1 MPPASDL
8 RRGSRVVRFTRPR
21 TALDCVA
28 ESLLLT
34 KLSQAGASLPEHFGD
49 YVQLFLAFVVALS
62 VTAALIPVLA
72 RWAPA
77 IGLTDAPG
85 PRKVH
90 SVPVPRVGG
99 LAMAAGLFIATL
111 LTVPVS
117 MPVRGLLL
125 GLLVLV
131 LFGLWDDR
139 ATLGY
144 GAKFAGQV
152 IAVGICMAIGGIHV
166 GEIAFAGVDGVP
178 PVVSLLVTFVF
189 LMGITNAINLADGLD
204 GLAGGMA
211 LLCLCAIAL
220 FSVASG
226 NGTVTAI
233 ALIEAGAVLGFLRFN
248 THPARVFMG
257 DCGSQML
264 GLSVGALALL
274 ATQGE
279 TCALSAA
286 LPLLLLGLPIMD
298 TLTVMLTR
306 IRAGRSPFAADRTH
320 LHHRLLG
327 LGFAHTE
334 AVLLIYLLQ
343 VALVLLAY
351 FLRFELDSEIVLAF
365 CAFAGAVLGVLR
377 WALASNWRLRQ
388 PHLNLSAIGPPN
400 SALMAG
406 RTGVLTLSVMAG
418 CLGVYAVTVIVTS
431 GHVGIDLGLL
441 CIAMLVILLLL
452 SSWRAERSLLW
463 FERAAAYLSVVMLVY
478 LDQTMPHKPPL
489 LTTLSWTMVA
499 VTGAAALLRFWF
511 SPTRRFE
518 LTTLDVIVIFIAIV
532 LPNLPGSIALP
543 ADLPGGVAKAVI
555 LLYVVEILLAVDLK
569 RLMPRLILGGTLAMI
584 AGRAL
589 FSIVT

>member
-1 MPPASDL
+1 
-8 RRGSRVVRFTRPR
+8 
-21 TALDCVA
+21 
-28 ESLLLT
+28 
-34 KLSQAGASLPEHFGD
+34 
-49 YVQLFLAFVVALS
+49 VQLFLAFVVALS
-62 VTAALIPVLA
+62 VTAALIPLLA

-90 SVPVPRVGG
+90 SAPVPRVGG
-99 LAMAAGLFIATL
+99 LAMAAGLFVATL
-111 LTVPVS
+111 WTVELS
-117 MPVRGLLL
+117 LPVRGLLL

-139 ATLGY
+139 VNLGY

-152 IAVGICMAIGGIHV
+152 IAVGLCMFV
-166 GEIAFAGVDGVP
+166 GEIHIGSLAFGGIDSVP
-178 PVVSLLVTFVF
+178 PVISTVITFVF

-211 LLCLCAIAL
+211 LLCLCAIAV

-226 NGTVTAI
+226 NSSVTAI

-274 ATQGE
+274 ATQGD

-306 IRAGRSPFAADRTH
+306 IRAGRSPFSADRNH
-320 LHHRLLG
+320 LHHRLLS
-327 LGFAHTE
+327 LGFAHRE

-343 VALVLLAY
+343 VGLVLLAY
-351 FLRFELDSEIVLAF
+351 FLRFELDSEIVLTF
-365 CAFAGAVLGVLR
+365 CLFAAAVLGTLLWVTR
-377 WALASNWRLRQ
+377 SGWRLRQ
-388 PHLNLSAIGPPN
+388 VEPATSIRSYINGFQAAARIPAVSV
-400 SALMAG
+400 
-406 RTGVLTLSVMAG
+406 GVMG
-418 CLGVYAVTVIVTS
+418 FCLIVYAMTVVVAS
-431 GHVGIDLGLL
+431 GHVGVDVGLL
-441 CIAMLVILLLL
+441 CCGMLVALLLL
-452 SSWRAERSLLW
+452 SSRRPGQSFSW
-463 FERAAAYLSVVMLVY
+463 FERAAAYCSVVMLVY

-489 LTTLSWTMVA
+489 LVTLSWTFIGI
-499 VTGAAALLRFWF
+499 TGAAALVRFWL

-518 LTTLDVIVIFIAIV
+518 LTTLDVIVIFIAVV
-532 LPNLPGSIALP
+532 LPNLPGSMALP

-555 LLYVVEILLAVDLK
+555 LLYVVEILLTVDLK
-569 RLMPRLILGGTLAMI
+569 RPTPRVVLCTTLAII

-589 FSIVT
+589 LSVST

>member
-1 MPPASDL
+1 
-8 RRGSRVVRFTRPR
+8 
-21 TALDCVA
+21 
-28 ESLLLT
+28 
-34 KLSQAGASLPEHFGD
+34 
-49 YVQLFLAFVVALS
+49 VQLFLAFVVALS
-62 VTAALIPVLA
+62 VTAALIPLLA

-90 SVPVPRVGG
+90 SAPVPRVGG
-99 LAMAAGLFIATL
+99 LAMAAGLFVATL
-111 LTVPVS
+111 LTVELS
-117 MPVRGLLL
+117 LPVRGLLL

-139 ATLGY
+139 VNLGY

-152 IAVGICMAIGGIHV
+152 IAVGLCMYV
-166 GEIAFAGVDGVP
+166 GEIHIGSLAFGGIDSVP
-178 PVVSLLVTFVF
+178 PVFSGLITFVF

-211 LLCLCAIAL
+211 LLCLCAIAV

-226 NGTVTAI
+226 NSSVTAI

-274 ATQGE
+274 ATQGD

-306 IRAGRSPFAADRTH
+306 IRAGRSPFSADRNH
-320 LHHRLLG
+320 LHHRLLS
-327 LGFAHTE
+327 LGFAHRE
-334 AVLLIYLLQ
+334 AVFLIYLLQ
-343 VALVLLAY
+343 VGLVLLAY
-351 FLRFELDSEIVLAF
+351 FLRFELDSEIVLTF
-365 CAFAGAVLGVLR
+365 CLFAAAVLGTLLWVTR
-377 WALASNWRLRQ
+377 SGWRLRQ
-388 PHLNLSAIGPPN
+388 DEPASSIRSYINGFQAAARIPAVSV
-400 SALMAG
+400 
-406 RTGVLTLSVMAG
+406 GVMG
-418 CLGVYAVTVIVTS
+418 FCLIVYAMTVVISS
-431 GHVGIDLGLL
+431 GHVGVDVGLL
-441 CIAMLVILLLL
+441 CCGMLVALLLL
-452 SSWRAERSLLW
+452 SSRRPGQSFSW
-463 FERAAAYLSVVMLVY
+463 FERAAAYCSVVMLVY

-489 LTTLSWTMVA
+489 LVTLSWTFIGI
-499 VTGAAALLRFWF
+499 TGAAALIRFWL

-518 LTTLDVIVIFIAIV
+518 LTTLDVIVIFIAVV
-532 LPNLPGSIALP
+532 LPNLPGSMALP

-555 LLYVVEILLAVDLK
+555 LLYVVEILFTVDLK
-569 RLMPRLILGGTLAMI
+569 RPTPRVVLCTTLAII

-589 FSIVT
+589 LSVST

>member
-1 MPPASDL
+1 
-8 RRGSRVVRFTRPR
+8 
-21 TALDCVA
+21 
-28 ESLLLT
+28 
-34 KLSQAGASLPEHFGD
+34 
-49 YVQLFLAFVVALS
+49 VQLFLAFVVALS
-62 VTAALIPVLA
+62 VTAALIPLLA

-90 SVPVPRVGG
+90 SEPVPRVGG

-111 LTVPVS
+111 LTVELS
-117 MPVRGLLL
+117 LPVRGLLL

-139 ATLGY
+139 VNLGY

-152 IAVGICMAIGGIHV
+152 IAVGICMYV
-166 GEIAFAGVDGVP
+166 GEINIGPLAFGSFDGVP
-178 PVVSLLVTFVF
+178 PVISTLITFVF
-189 LMGITNAINLADGLD
+189 LIGITNAINLADGLD

-226 NGTVTAI
+226 NSAVTAI

-306 IRAGRSPFAADRTH
+306 IRAGRSPFSADRNH
-320 LHHRLLG
+320 LHHRLLN
-327 LGFAHTE
+327 LGFEHRE
-334 AVLLIYLLQ
+334 AVFLIYMLQ

-351 FLRFELDSEIVLAF
+351 FLRFELDSEIILAF
-365 CAFAGAVLGVLR
+365 CAFAGAVLWILQRAARSG
-377 WALASNWRLRQ
+377 WRLRHHQ
-388 PHLNLSAIGPPN
+388 PAAGLLSHMGS
-400 SALMAG
+400 SAERIPTLALIVMITCLMVY
-406 RTGVLTLSVMAG
+406 VLTVVVS
-418 CLGVYAVTVIVTS
+418 S
-431 GHVGIDLGLL
+431 GHVGKDLGVLCTALL
-441 CIAMLVILLLL
+441 IAMLLLTT
-452 SSWRAERSLLW
+452 WRAERSLVW
-463 FERAAAYLSVVMLVY
+463 FERGVAYMSVVLLVY
-478 LDQTMPHKPPL
+478 LDQTTPDKPPI
-489 LTTLSWTMVA
+489 LTTLSWTFIA
-499 VTGAAALLRFWF
+499 ITGAAALVRFML

-518 LTTLDVIVIFIAIV
+518 LTTLDVIVIFVALV
-532 LPNLPGSIALP
+532 LPNLPGSLSLP
-543 ADLPGGVAKAVI
+543 SDLPGGIAKAVI
-555 LLYVVEILLAVDLK
+555 LLYVVEMLLTVDLK
-569 RLMPRLILGGTLAMI
+569 RMMPRVFVALTLAVI

-589 FSIVT
+589 IGIST

>member
-1 MPPASDL
+1 
-8 RRGSRVVRFTRPR
+8 
-21 TALDCVA
+21 
-28 ESLLLT
+28 
-34 KLSQAGASLPEHFGD
+34 
-49 YVQLFLAFVVALS
+49 VQLFLAFVVALS
-62 VTAALIPVLA
+62 VTAALIPLLA

-90 SVPVPRVGG
+90 SAPVPRVGG
-99 LAMAAGLFIATL
+99 LAMAAGLFVATL
-111 LTVPVS
+111 LTVELSP
-117 MPVRGLLL
+117 PVRGLLL

-139 ATLGY
+139 VNLGY

-152 IAVGICMAIGGIHV
+152 IAVGICMIVGGIQIGSLAFGAV
-166 GEIAFAGVDGVP
+166 GAVP
-178 PVVSLLVTFVF
+178 PAVSTLITFVF
-189 LMGITNAINLADGLD
+189 LIGITNAINLADGLD

-226 NGTVTAI
+226 NAAVTAI

-306 IRAGRSPFAADRTH
+306 IRAGRSPFSADRNH
-320 LHHRLLG
+320 LHHRLLA
-327 LGFAHTE
+327 LGFAHRE

-351 FLRFELDSEIVLAF
+351 LLRFELDSEILVAFGLFTTIVLA
-365 CAFAGAVLGVLR
+365 LLR
-377 WALASNWRLRQ
+377 WATTSGKQLRPIQPASGIRSYISGFQ
-388 PHLNLSAIGPPN
+388 PGSRIPA
-400 SALMAG
+400 
-406 RTGVLTLSVMAG
+406 LTLGVMITS
-418 CLGVYAVTVIVTS
+418 LSIYATTVVVSS
-431 GHVGIDLGLL
+431 GHVGTDLGLMCL
-441 CIAMLVILLLL
+441 GLLVVLLLL
-452 SSWRAERSLLW
+452 SSWRAERSLVW
-463 FERAAAYLSVVMLVY
+463 FERAAAYFSVVLLVY
-478 LDQTMPHKPPL
+478 LDQTVPHKPPI
-489 LTTLSWTMVA
+489 LTTLSWTIVGI
-499 VTGAAALLRFWF
+499 TGAAALARFWL

-518 LTTLDVIVIFIAIV
+518 LTTLDLIVIFVALV
-532 LPNLPGSIALP
+532 LPNLPGSLALP
-543 ADLPGGVAKAVI
+543 PDLPGGIAKAVI
-555 LLYVVEILLAVDLK
+555 LLYVVEMLLAVDLK
-569 RLMPRLILGGTLAMI
+569 RLMPRVFLGLTLAVI

-589 FSIVT
+589 INFTT

>member
-1 MPPASDL
+1 
-8 RRGSRVVRFTRPR
+8 
-21 TALDCVA
+21 
-28 ESLLLT
+28 
-34 KLSQAGASLPEHFGD
+34 
-49 YVQLFLAFVVALS
+49 VQLFLAFVVALS
-62 VTAALIPVLA
+62 VTAALIPLLA

-90 SVPVPRVGG
+90 SAPVPRVGG
-99 LAMAAGLFIATL
+99 LAMAVGLFVATL
-111 LTVPVS
+111 LTVELS
-117 MPVRGLLL
+117 LPVRGLLL

-139 ATLGY
+139 VNLGY

-152 IAVGICMAIGGIHV
+152 IAVGICMTVGGIHIGNLAFGAV
-166 GEIAFAGVDGVP
+166 GAVP
-178 PVVSLLVTFVF
+178 PAVATLITFIF
-189 LMGITNAINLADGLD
+189 LIGITNAINLADGLD

-211 LLCLCAIAL
+211 LLCLCAVAL

-226 NGTVTAI
+226 NTAVTAI

-306 IRAGRSPFAADRTH
+306 IREGRSPFAADRNH

-327 LGFAHTE
+327 LGLAHRE

-351 FLRFELDSEIVLAF
+351 FLRFELDLEIVLAF
-365 CAFAGAVLGVLR
+365 CLFAAVVLGLLQWTTR
-377 WALASNWRLRQ
+377 SGWRLRQ
-388 PHLNLSAIGPPN
+388 IERATSMRSYINGFQAAARIP
-400 SALMAG
+400 ALTVA
-406 RTGVLTLSVMAG
+406 VMST
-418 CLGVYAVTVIVTS
+418 CLVVYATIVVAS
-431 GHVGIDLGLL
+431 NGHVGVDVGLL
-441 CIAMLVILLLL
+441 CTGMLIMLLLL
-452 SSWRAERSLLW
+452 SSRRPEHSFSW
-463 FERAAAYLSVVMLVY
+463 FERVAAYCSVVMLVY

-489 LTTLSWTMVA
+489 LTTLSWTFIGF
-499 VTGAAALLRFWF
+499 TGAAALIRFWL

-532 LPNLPGSIALP
+532 LPNLPGSISLPEDLP
-543 ADLPGGVAKAVI
+543 AGVAKAII
-555 LLYVVEILLAVDLK
+555 LLYVVEILFTVDLK
-569 RLMPRLILGGTLAMI
+569 RPTPRLVLCMTLAII

-589 FSIVT
+589 FSVGT

>member
-1 MPPASDL
+1 MA
-8 RRGSRVVRFTRPR
+8 
-21 TALDCVA
+21 
-28 ESLLLT
+28 
-34 KLSQAGASLPEHFGD
+34 ASLPYYNGD
-49 YVQLFLAFVVALS
+49 VVQLFLAFVVALS
-62 VTAALIPVLA
+62 VTAALIPLLA
-72 RWAPA
+72 HWAPA

-90 SVPVPRVGG
+90 SAPVPRVGG
-99 LAMAAGLFIATL
+99 LAMAAGLFVATL
-111 LTVPVS
+111 LTVELS
-117 MPVRGLLL
+117 LPVRGLLL

-139 ATLGY
+139 VNLGY
-144 GAKFAGQV
+144 GAKFAGQM
-152 IAVGICMAIGGIHV
+152 IAVGICVTVGGIQV
-166 GEIAFAGVDGVP
+166 GSLAFGVFDGVP
-178 PVVSLLVTFVF
+178 PVVSTLITFVF
-189 LMGITNAINLADGLD
+189 LIGITNAINLADGLD

-226 NGTVTAI
+226 NNAVTAI

-298 TLTVMLTR
+298 TLAVMLTR
-306 IRAGRSPFAADRTH
+306 IRAGRSPFAADRNH

-327 LGFAHTE
+327 LGLAHHE

-343 VALVLLAY
+343 VALVLLAW

-365 CAFAGAVLGVLR
+365 CLFAAVVLGALR
-377 WALASNWRLRQ
+377 WASRSGWRLRQ
-388 PHLNLSAIGPPN
+388 LEPSTSIRGYINGFQA
-400 SALMAG
+400 AG
-406 RTGVLTLSVMAG
+406 RIPSL
-418 CLGVYAVTVIVTS
+418 TVIVMGTCLVVYATIVVAAN
-431 GHVGIDLGLL
+431 GHVGMDLGLL
-441 CIAMLVILLLL
+441 CATMLVLLLL
-452 SSWRAERSLLW
+452 SSRRPEQSFFW
-463 FERAAAYLSVVMLVY
+463 FERAAAYCSVVMLVY
-478 LDQTMPHKPPL
+478 LDQTMPDKPPL
-489 LTTLSWTMVA
+489 LTTLSWTFIGI
-499 VTGAAALLRFWF
+499 TGAAALLRFWV

-518 LTTLDVIVIFIAIV
+518 LSTLDVIVIFIAVV
-532 LPNLPGSIALP
+532 LPNLPGSMALP

-555 LLYVVEILLAVDLK
+555 LLYVVEILFTVDLK
-569 RLMPRLILGGTLAMI
+569 RPMPRLILCTTLAII

-589 FSIVT
+589 FGMAT

>member
-1 MPPASDL
+1 
-8 RRGSRVVRFTRPR
+8 
-21 TALDCVA
+21 
-28 ESLLLT
+28 
-34 KLSQAGASLPEHFGD
+34 
-49 YVQLFLAFVVALS
+49 VQLFLAFVVALS
-62 VTAALIPVLA
+62 VTAALIPLLA

-90 SVPVPRVGG
+90 STPVPRVGG
-99 LAMAAGLFIATL
+99 LAMAAGLFVATL
-111 LTVPVS
+111 LTVELSPPVQ
-117 MPVRGLLL
+117 GLLL

-139 ATLGY
+139 VNLSY

-152 IAVGICMAIGGIHV
+152 IAVALCMFVGDINIGALAFGGID
-166 GEIAFAGVDGVP
+166 AVP
-178 PVVSLLVTFVF
+178 PAVSALITFVF
-189 LMGITNAINLADGLD
+189 LIGITNAINLADGLD

-226 NGTVTAI
+226 NSAVTAI

-306 IRAGRSPFAADRTH
+306 IRAGKSPFTADRNH
-320 LHHRLLG
+320 LHHRLLN
-327 LGFAHTE
+327 LGFEHRE
-334 AVLLIYLLQ
+334 AVFLIYLLQ

-351 FLRFELDSEIVLAF
+351 FLRFELDSQIILTF
-365 CAFAGAVLGVLR
+365 CAFAAAVLWFLHRATRSG
-377 WALASNWRLRQ
+377 WRLR
-388 PHLNLSAIGPPN
+388 HVPPI
-400 SALMAG
+400 AG
-406 RTGVLTLSVMAG
+406 IRSYGVGFQSTERIPTLALSVMIT
-418 CLGVYAVTVIVTS
+418 CLAVYVLTVVISS
-431 GHVGIDLGLL
+431 GHVGMDLGVLCSALL
-441 CIAMLVILLLL
+441 LSLLLL
-452 SSWRAERSLLW
+452 TTWRAERSLVW
-463 FERAAAYLSVVMLVY
+463 FERGVAYMSVVLLVY
-478 LDQTMPHKPPL
+478 LDQTTPHKPPL
-489 LTTLSWTMVA
+489 LTTLSWTFIA
-499 VTGAAALLRFWF
+499 ITGVAALVRFML

-518 LTTLDVIVIFIAIV
+518 LTTLDVIVIFVALV
-532 LPNLPGSIALP
+532 LPNLPGSLSLP
-543 ADLPGGVAKAVI
+543 SDLPGGIAKAVI
-555 LLYVVEILLAVDLK
+555 LLYVVEMLLTVDLK
-569 RLMPRLILGGTLAMI
+569 RMIPRVFLALTLAVI

-589 FSIVT
+589 IGFSA